1 MSIHD
6 LKKNAKPKLLQSSF
20 DAASSNLSTAT
31 DNVFKFKHYSDR
43 MNSSVAAVT
52 NTKNG
57 HKLNRSSVTNSFNRQ
72 SGIGNKFSSEK
83 VLTNMVLSRTGKV
96 QKQKP
101 KNQRTSNT
109 NLECFNLMEKE
120 KFRQLL
126 EQSENYRPLKIHQ
139 NYTPASSAYTK
150 NVYKSF
156 IHASPTVTKD
166 DIVEVEKCPSLVPN
180 AQARVSAGYSRRISL
195 SLDIKPE
202 GMLPGIKS
210 HNNPSGVSYFNKYS
224 SSGVL
229 KVINSGAGRH
239 VTKASSENGETIDV
253 IDLSNNTI
261 VKTKLA
267 QKRPGMPIDEN
278 LETQSNIENF
288 RKEKKDFF
296 DKFSNGKLTRSLT
309 EFEKSIDD
317 RLKNN
322 HSIIEAVLKK
332 SQNKIDTALLLEEE
346 RYKMKKRARQEKDL
360 IERELAQK
368 FTQQL
373 HVDSNK
379 YTSKYLEEDLEV
391 EEENEFPE
399 LTNEHNQLIDNA
411 LTISP
416 QDEVLVNQFSIS
428 ICRKDIQTLRGL
440 NWLNDE
446 IINFYM
452 SLLCERS
459 KDQTR
464 SLPKVHA
471 MTTFF
476 YPKLLK
482 DGYGMLRRWTRKI
495 DIFSYDLVLVP
506 LHLGLHWTLAVIDFN
521 CREVRYYD
529 SMNGNNGD
537 CLKALKNY
545 LNEEH
550 KDKKGSPYDLSDWNF
565 LHNKNLPQQ
574 MNGSDC
580 GMFACKYAEYLSR
593 GKTSFNFNQSHMP
606 YFRRRMVWEIVNA
619 KLMV

>member
-20 DAASSNLSTAT
+20 DTAT
-31 DNVFKFKHYSDR
+31 CDNLFKFKSYTDR
-43 MNSSVAAVT
+43 MNISATATVSQPKSV
-52 NTKNG
+52 
-57 HKLNRSSVTNSFNRQ
+57 HKLNRSSVTNS
-72 SGIGNKFSSEK
+72 IKGNKFSSEK

-101 KNQRTSNT
+101 KGQRATST

-126 EQSENYRPLKIHQ
+126 EQSENYRPLKMNQ
-139 NYTPASSAYTK
+139 NYTPATK

-156 IHASPTVTKD
+156 IHAQPTVTKD

-195 SLDIKPE
+195 SLDTKPE
-202 GMLPGIKS
+202 GLQLPGIKQ
-210 HNNPSGVSYFNKYS
+210 NNVSYFNKYS

-239 VTKASSENGETIDV
+239 TTKAASENGETIDV

-261 VKTKLA
+261 VKTKLG
-267 QKRPGMPIDEN
+267 QKRPGMPLDEN

-288 RKEKKDFF
+288 RKEKRDFY
-296 DKFSNGKLTRSLT
+296 DKFSNGKSTRSLT
-309 EFEKSIDD
+309 EFERSIDD

-332 SQNKIDTALLLEEE
+332 SQSKIDTALLLEEE

-373 HVDSNK
+373 HVDSNR
-379 YTSKYLEEDLEV
+379 YTSTYLEEDLEV
-391 EEENEFPE
+391 EEENEFPD
-399 LTNEHNQLIDNA
+399 LNDEHNQLIDNA
-411 LTISP
+411 FISSP
-416 QDEVLVNQFSIS
+416 QDECLVNQFSIS

-521 CREVRYYD
+521 CREIRYYD
-529 SMNGNNGD
+529 SMNGNNGE

-606 YFRRRMVWEIVNA
+606 YFRRRMVWEIVNG